1 MILNVK
7 KDKFNSRRLLDRN
20 CINHGKRVFKNS
32 DRKVA
37 SSKQKSNVPG
47 EPFEGNNDE
56 KRTKKKELERK
67 HGQPIQDGTTW
78 FVKVGN

>member
-1 MILNVK
+1 MI
-7 KDKFNSRRLLDRN
+7 N
-20 CINHGKRVFKNS
+20 CINHGQRVFKNS

-56 KRTKKKELERK
+56 KGTKKKELERK

-78 FVKVGN
+78 FVKDGKKMSNVLNGWHSFYSI